1 MTLGLALALLFS
13 VGWLPVYVFRAES
26 MHDAFPTYRPAER
39 LWVVLAPVL
48 VSGHFALS
56 AVTLSLMAGIPPW
69 RALVGTVIFGGG
81 IGFWFWGRVTIGP
94 LRRRRLPEEPPLRF
108 RRDGPFGVVRNPLY
122 FGVLTA
128 ASAPVVVAQTP
139 ALLVTLA
146 LCGCS
151 LAIRAAQEERR
162 LHAQLGPA
170 YAAYCREVKRLV
182 PFVW

>member
-1 MTLGLALALLFS
+1 MSLGFGLALLFS
-13 VGWLPVYVFRAES
+13 LGWLPVYVFRAES
-26 MHDAFPTYRPAER
+26 MHDAFPAYRSAER
-39 LWVVLAPVL
+39 LWVVVAPV
-48 VSGHFALS
+48 VISAHFAIA
-56 AVTLSLMAGIPPW
+56 AVTLSAMADIPPW
-69 RALVGTVIFGGG
+69 RALLGTAVFGGG
-81 IGFWFWGRVTIGP
+81 IGFWLWGRATIGP
-94 LRRRRLPEEPPLRF
+94 LRQRRLPEEPPLRF
-108 RRDGPFGVVRNPLY
+108 RRDGPFGIVRNPLY
-122 FGVLTA
+122 LGVLIA

-139 ALLVTLA
+139 ALVATLT